1 MGKKVLEHCLQGP
14 IVPEVAGASMKGR
27 KSGRVLRTG
36 VEPVGKGVLYLC
48 QISRFVILRMRSH

>member
-1 MGKKVLEHCLQGP
+1 MLEHCLQGP

-36 VEPVGKGVLYLC
+36 VAASGKESA
-48 QISRFVILRMRSH
+48 ISVPNLKICHFEDAESLRKH